1 MYMTFTF
8 KCKDLGYEC
17 SFEYEAK
24 ERKDLMPRIKIHY
37 KYAHNVFEMQ
47 PDLEK
52 KIDSA
57 IKEKA

>member
-1 MYMTFTF
+1 MTFTF
-8 KCKDLGYEC
+8 KCRDLGYDC

-37 KYAHNVFEMQ
+37 KYAHNVFEMK
-47 PDLEK
+47 PDLEQ
-52 KIDSA
+52 KIDGA